1 MNPVNVC
8 SSGNLVLANP
18 RNGLAIF
25 AGADLEP
32 GDGRRA
38 EVTIAN
44 LGALPTALRL
54 SETSVSNEFP
64 PGRLFLEIK
73 EFYGTAAK
81 RIFLGEIGAVP
92 KGGLDLSDF
101 RGGESRTYRFTL
113 LLRQGTPDS
122 NRERA
127 ARAIYRWKA
136 DSALLGSSHQGLHPH

>member
-25 AGADLEP
+25 AGTDLEP
-32 GDGRRA
+32 GGGRRA

-64 PGRLFLEIK
+64 SGRLFLEIK
-73 EFYGTAAK
+73 EFYGAAGK
-81 RIFLGEIGAVP
+81 RIFLGEIGTVP
-92 KGGLDLSDF
+92 KDGLDLSGF

-113 LLRQGTPDS
+113 LLRNGTLNS
-122 NRERA
+122 AGERS
-127 ARAIYRWKA
+127 ARAIYRWNA
-136 DSALLGSSHQGLHPH
+136 DSV